1 MSTPILTGTAFI
13 MSAQNLTQG
22 SFTKLNFDGKERDEK
37 TDRDNERVGKE
48 PFNSEGWLEY
58 FRDSQKIRSVIRL
71 SDAITLDESVRK
83 PLLRSLQRF
92 HIGETGEG
100 HHLRKYAR
108 RTKDSA
114 YSKCIDLFIKEEQSH
129 SMVLAQIIVALN
141 GTLLRWHWT
150 NIAFTSLRRIL
161 GLKTEIM
168 VLLIAEIIGKTF
180 YQLVAEKIDN
190 ALLSNVLSL
199 VVLDEIAHI
208 QFLTEFLDARLSN
221 RNALLRQAVH
231 YIWCATFYAACFVFV
246 ADHREVLSAL
256 GISRDDF
263 INRSAKLFH
272 RSASK
277 ALGFGSV
284 TPTSVSAS

>member
-1 MSTPILTGTAFI
+1 
-13 MSAQNLTQG
+13 MSAQNLTNS
-22 SFTKLNFDGKERDEK
+22 SFTRLNFDGKERDEK
-37 TDRDNERVGKE
+37 ELVDRNRNDNERAGKE

-58 FRDSQKIRSVIRL
+58 FRDSQKIRSVIRI
-71 SDAITLDESVRK
+71 SDSIDLDESVRK

-92 HIGETGEG
+92 QIGETGEG

-108 RTKDSA
+108 RRKDGA
-114 YSKCIDLFIKEEQSH
+114 YNKCIELFIREEQSH
-129 SMVLAQIIVALN
+129 ALVLAQIIVALN

-150 NIAFTSLRRIL
+150 DVAFTGLRRVL

-208 QFLTEFLDARLSN
+208 QFLTEFLDGQLST

-231 YIWCATFYAACFVFV
+231 CIWCTTFYAACFVFV
-246 ADHREVLSAL
+246 ADHCEILSVL
-256 GISRDDF
+256 GISRDEF
-263 INRSAKLFH
+263 VNRSSKLFH
-272 RSASK
+272 KSASK
-277 ALGFGSV
+277 ALGYR
-284 TPTSVSAS
+284 

>member
-1 MSTPILTGTAFI
+1 MAFT

-22 SFTKLNFDGKERDEK
+22 SFTRLNLDGKERDEIV
-37 TDRDNERVGKE
+37 DRNRNDNERAGKE

-58 FRDSQKIRSVIRL
+58 FRDSQKIRSVIRI
-71 SDAITLDESVRK
+71 SDAIELDEAVQK
-83 PLLRSLQRF
+83 PLMRSLQRF

-100 HHLRKYAR
+100 HHLLKHAKR
-108 RTKDSA
+108 RKDSA
-114 YSKCIDLFIKEEQSH
+114 YNKCIDLFIKEEQSH
-129 SMVLAQIIVALN
+129 ALVLAQIIVALN

-150 NIAFTSLRRIL
+150 DIAFTGLRRIL

-208 QFLTEFLDARLSN
+208 QFLTEFLDGQLSN
-221 RNALLRQAVH
+221 RNALLRKTVH
-231 YIWCATFYAACFVFV
+231 YIWCTTFYASCFVFV
-246 ADHREVLSAL
+246 TDHREVLSAL
-256 GISRDDF
+256 GITRDDF

-277 ALGFGSV
+277 ALGSMAC
-284 TPTSVSAS
+284 T